1 MPKYVDHEQRRQE
14 ILVAT
19 ADIIGRDGIK
29 GLTFNAV
36 AKQLG
41 GTVTLVTHYYKVK
54 SELIADL
61 AAFLIEGF
69 EQGLSR
75 IEEGIED
82 ALSRLHAFLAW
93 ALPISP
99 EGLAEERGRI
109 RLVAE
114 VENIP
119 EVNIMFKAFDERMRQ
134 FIRDHLLPLVGASE
148 IESYVETLRIM
159 TNGICLATVENEA
172 AWPAQRQL
180 AAINH
185 TLKFLGLGEVS
196 IDAHTGMV

>member
-1 MPKYVDHEQRRQE
+1 MDHEQRRQE

-29 GLTFNAV
+29 GLTFSAV

-54 SELIADL
+54 SELITDL

-69 EQGLSR
+69 EQDLSR
-75 IEEGIED
+75 IEDGIED

-119 EVNIMFKAFDERMRQ
+119 EVNIMFKAFDERMRH
-134 FIRDHLLPLVGASE
+134 FIRDHLRPLVGASE

-172 AWPAQRQL
+172 AWPAHRQL

-185 TLKFLGLGEVS
+185 TLKLLGLGEVS
-196 IDAHTGMV
+196 VDAHSGMI